1 MDTRAKIITT
11 EQALARIEQGGANLL
26 IVTGYFDPILADHAA
41 RIAESARG
49 GAEVIAFVAEPS
61 QPLLPLAARLEI
73 VAALRGVSA
82 VAPAP
87 ASLEAK
93 ALRFEEQD
101 LKTREAF
108 LDRVRE
114 RAALA

>member
-11 EQALARIEQGGANLL
+11 EQALARIEQGGNLL
-26 IVTGYFDPILADHAA
+26 VVTGYFDPILSEHAA
-41 RIAESARG
+41 RIAETARE
-49 GAEVIAFVAEPS
+49 GAEIIAFIAEPP

-73 VAALRGVSA
+73 VAALRNVSA

-87 ASLEAK
+87 PTLEAK

-101 LKTREAF
+101 LKAREAF
-108 LDRVRE
+108 LFRVKE